1 MIFSGAFLAKLTSIA
16 VDRLLAL
23 LLGITYGQV
32 VIVNRTR
39 TVVLFIWM
47 KRNCGRPTLPLEHD
61 IIPPFKSSIDNIR
74 ADYFNVFLL
83 RNISHHST
91 STNTTAGW
99 IRREKSRNLAK
110 HDAIKEDGHQCV
122 VGSPYISS
130 LLSFFFWCDSCS
142 PYSRGKLV
150 SFSGRSTCRMC
161 SLPKLVDKSS
171 SLLLENQGNSKSS
184 EGIHNRI
191 FSLVSRLN
199 MYSYLCN
206 ESKKF
211 R

>member
-1 MIFSGAFLAKLTSIA
+1 MDEEKLWSAYFTFGTRYHTSFQA
-16 VDRLLAL
+16 
-23 LLGITYGQV
+23 
-32 VIVNRTR
+32 
-39 TVVLFIWM
+39 
-47 KRNCGRPTLPLEHD
+47 
-61 IIPPFKSSIDNIR
+61 IDNIR

-91 STNTTAGW
+91 STNTTTGW

-110 HDAIKEDGHQCV
+110 HDAIKEDGHQCF
-122 VGSPYISS
+122 VGSPYISC
-130 LLSFFFWCDSCS
+130 LLSSFFWCDSCS

-150 SFSGRSTCRMC
+150 SFSGRSTCRMF

>member
-1 MIFSGAFLAKLTSIA
+1 MIFSGAFLVKLTSIA
-16 VDRLLAL
+16 VDRLLTL
-23 LLGITYGQV
+23 LLGIRYGQV

-39 TVVLFIWM
+39 RVVLFIGM

-61 IIPPFKSSIDNIR
+61 IIPPFKRSIDNIG
-74 ADYFNVFLL
+74 ADYFNIFLL

-99 IRREKSRNLAK
+99 IIREKSKNLAK
-110 HDAIKEDGHQCV
+110 HDAIKEDGHQCF
-122 VGSPYISS
+122 VGSPYISC
-130 LLSFFFWCDSCS
+130 LLSSFFRCDSCN
-142 PYSRGKLV
+142 PYSRAKLV
-150 SFSGRSTCRMC
+150 SFSGRSTCRMF

-184 EGIHNRI
+184 GGIHNRI
-191 FSLVSRLN
+191 FSLFSRLN
-199 MYSYLCN
+199 MHSYLCN

>member
-39 TVVLFIWM
+39 TVVLFMWM
-47 KRNCGRPTLPLEHD
+47 KRNCVSAYFTFGTRYHTS
-61 IIPPFKSSIDNIR
+61 FQAIDNIR

-91 STNTTAGW
+91 STNTTTGW

-110 HDAIKEDGHQCV
+110 HDAITEDGHQCF

-150 SFSGRSTCRMC
+150 SFSGRSTRRIF
-161 SLPKLVDKSS
+161 SLRKLVDKSS

-184 EGIHNRI
+184 EGIHNII
-191 FSLVSRLN
+191 FFSCFST
-199 MYSYLCN
+199 
-206 ESKKF
+206 
-211 R
+211 